1 MTLTKTSLPN
11 NNSAIDMVK
20 LESGELILAF
30 NPTGLGKDGKQSV
43 NQSIR
48 KLRNMDAIKLDK
60 KSCEQLFRV
69 IRKLPLSHQGD
80 NNLYPLWG
88 PRTPLSLA
96 VLKDEGESW
105 QLVMDLE
112 NQEGEYS
119 YPAIIQDKNRR
130 IHIVYTYN
138 RLAIKHVCLEEND
151 ILKFNSHK

>member
-1 MTLTKTSLPN
+1 M
-11 NNSAIDMVK
+11 
-20 LESGELILAF
+20 
-30 NPTGLGKDGKQSV
+30 
-43 NQSIR
+43 
-48 KLRNMDAIKLDK
+48 
-60 KSCEQLFRV
+60 
-69 IRKLPLSHQGD
+69 
-80 NNLYPLWG
+80 
-88 PRTPLSLA
+88 SLA